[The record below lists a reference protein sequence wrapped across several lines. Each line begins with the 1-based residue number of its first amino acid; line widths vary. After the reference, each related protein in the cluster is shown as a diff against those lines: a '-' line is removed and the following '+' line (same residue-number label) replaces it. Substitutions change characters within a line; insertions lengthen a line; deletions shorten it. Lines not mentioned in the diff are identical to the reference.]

1 MAEWRPWHLRCLVKR
16 GMAIIAQERS
26 TAKLETRTRSLRRRP
41 ATIRIGNVPL
51 MDAAPLIAADAFGY
65 FEQTG
70 PRVSLEEEL
79 GWGSIRERILYGE
92 LDAAHAPGGPLFSI
106 LLGIEVPPRSVQTDP
121 VLNLQG
127 NAITLSRRVWQKGVF
142 LEGCCFQLP
151 GVEINAA
158 TEVMGVANNR
168 PRSLGRIL
176 CVFQS
181 PEGRKENSPGLQPWE
196 PHANRNRPERAA
208 GCDAS
213 FSKMRCIQFA
223 IRPPFQG
230 DSLSVR
236 IPRPEGLGY
245 SLFTLRAIGGT
256 SKLQRAL
263 QAPPPGGRER
273 PNYKRALQSAA
284 ADPPKF

>member
-1 MAEWRPWHLRCLVKR
+1 MFQEAR
-16 GMAIIAQERS
+16 GNAIPITQ
-26 TAKLETRTRSLRRRP
+26 TTQ
-41 ATIRIGNVPL
+41 
-51 MDAAPLIAADAFGY
+51 AADAFGY

-106 LLGIEVPPRSVQTDP
+106 LLGIEAPPRSVQTDL

-142 LEGCCFQLP
+142 LEGCCLQLP

-158 TEVMGVANNR
+158 TEVKGVANNR

-181 PEGRKENSPGLQPWE
+181 PEGRIENSPGRQPWE
-196 PHANRNRPERAA
+196 PHA
-208 GCDAS
+208 
-213 FSKMRCIQFA
+213 
-223 IRPPFQG
+223 
-230 DSLSVR
+230 
-236 IPRPEGLGY
+236 
-245 SLFTLRAIGGT
+245 
-256 SKLQRAL
+256 
-263 QAPPPGGRER
+263 
-273 PNYKRALQSAA
+273 
-284 ADPPKF
+284 